1 MCTKPL
7 RVFRNH
13 YICEEC
19 EHEFA
24 DEMLVI
30 SSSFCPC
37 CDQELE
43 PYSSE
48 SLIEKVEA
56 DEDEEETV

>member
-1 MCTKPL
+1 MLKPV

-13 YICEEC
+13 YICDEC
-19 EHEFA
+19 PNEFA

-30 SSSFCPC
+30 GPSWCPA
-37 CDQELE
+37 CDAEIE

-48 SLIEKVEA
+48 DLFDIEAYDDEA
-56 DEDEEETV
+56 EVA

>member
-1 MCTKPL
+1 MTKPL

-13 YICEEC
+13 FICDDC
-19 EHEFA
+19 DTEFA

-37 CDQELE
+37 CDAEIE

-48 SLIEKVEA
+48 SLIEEVEV
-56 DEDEEETV
+56 DDEEEVA

>member
-1 MCTKPL
+1 MLKPV

-13 YICEEC
+13 YICDEC
-19 EHEFA
+19 PNEFA

-30 SSSFCPC
+30 GPSWCPS
-37 CDQELE
+37 CDAEIE

-48 SLIEKVEA
+48 DLFDIEAYDDEA
-56 DEDEEETV
+56 EVA

>member
-1 MCTKPL
+1 MLKPV

-13 YICEEC
+13 YLCDACET
-19 EHEFA
+19 EFA
-24 DEMLVI
+24 DEMLVV

-37 CDQELE
+37 CDAEIE

-48 SLIEKVEA
+48 DLFDVEA
-56 DEDEEETV
+56 YDDEEEVA